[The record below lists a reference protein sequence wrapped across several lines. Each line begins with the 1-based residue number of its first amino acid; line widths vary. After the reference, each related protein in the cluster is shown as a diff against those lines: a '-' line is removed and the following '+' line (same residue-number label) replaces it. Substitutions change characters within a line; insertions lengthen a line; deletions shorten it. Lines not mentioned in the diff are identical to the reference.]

1 MLLRSTIPAEK
12 VETKSAV
19 SEVDVIRS
27 GWAVDTAGNC
37 ELPGL
42 FERVEAVLVE
52 VVQFFNQ

>member
-52 VVQFFNQ
+52 VLQFF